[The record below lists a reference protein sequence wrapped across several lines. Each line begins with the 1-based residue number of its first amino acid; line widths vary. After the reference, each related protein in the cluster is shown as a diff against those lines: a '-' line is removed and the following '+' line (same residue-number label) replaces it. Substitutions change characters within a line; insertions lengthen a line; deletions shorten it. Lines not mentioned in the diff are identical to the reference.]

1 MVNDDGFDSVIPMT
15 MIMFKCEE
23 LKLNI
28 YNEISMLIII
38 IETVTMTWRSLNNI
52 IINIFQFESN

>member
-1 MVNDDGFDSVIPMT
+1 MVNDDGFDSVILMT

-52 IINIFQFESN
+52 IINIFQFESK